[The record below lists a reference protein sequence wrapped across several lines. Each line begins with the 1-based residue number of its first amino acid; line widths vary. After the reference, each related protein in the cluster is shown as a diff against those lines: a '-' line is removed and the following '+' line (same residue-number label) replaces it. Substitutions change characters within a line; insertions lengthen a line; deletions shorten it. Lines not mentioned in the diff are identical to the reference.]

1 MSKNLAWLLVLIG
14 GVCEV
19 FWVSGL
25 KYADTL
31 GLQILTGV
39 GISISFV
46 CMLLAIKALEIS
58 VAYSVFVGIG
68 AGGIVIMEILAF
80 GEPASIAKLSL
91 IALLMCAVI
100 GLKFTTHEGGQENSK
115 RENAEQENTKQE
127 SHMDKNPLNT
137 HKGVK

>member
-46 CMLLAIKALEIS
+46 CMLFSIKALEIS

-68 AGGIVIMEILAF
+68 AGGIVVMEILAF
-80 GEPASIAKLSL
+80 GEPASLAKLSL

-100 GLKFTTHEGGQENSK
+100 GLKFTTHENGQEYGKK
-115 RENAEQENTKQE
+115 RHSNIEQSERE
-127 SHMDKNPLNT
+127 SPVDKSSLDT
-137 HKGVK
+137 HQGVR